1 MPSEKRRIQ
10 ERERQLKEAAKR
22 RTSLPCSDV
31 LRNQCGQERLSD
43 LLLLS
48 IEDIPID
55 KEEVLKASLL
65 KLCIFK
71 MSIWRNL
78 SVT

>member
-1 MPSEKRRIQ
+1 MLSEAEMPSEKRRIQ

-22 RTSLPCSDV
+22 STSL
-31 LRNQCGQERLSD
+31 QLSD

-48 IEDIPID
+48 IEKDIPID